1 MTSVRALQSEVV
13 RWEHDLAELE
23 EECTADGWTEPEKLL
38 ITLQRTSATYRRRVL
53 PRLDADRLL
62 LLPAMPADEAPAALS
77 AVNLILVDELAE
89 LVGRLDDVRLELIRF
104 GRTEQLQRQAT
115 EILAGL
121 RALGRVVLRFGQEVE
136 IPSLTA
142 RLTPDQSDQLTTAV
156 HDYEKNL
163 R

>member
-1 MTSVRALQSEVV
+1 MTSVRVLQTEIT
-13 RWEHDLAELE
+13 RWENDLAELE
-23 EECTADGWTEPEKLL
+23 EECTSDGWTEPEKLL
-38 ITLQRTSATYRRRVL
+38 ITLQRTSGTYRRRVL

-77 AVNLILVDELAE
+77 AVNLIIVDELAE
-89 LVGRLDDVRLELIRF
+89 LVGQLDDVRLELIRF
-104 GRTEQLQRQAT
+104 GHTPQLQHQAT